1 MCHVV
6 SYNYYVY
13 RSGTEEEL
21 TELMELL
28 HDIITYENDCAHK
41 KESEEMAARRK
52 REEEKQRGEQLRKAA
67 MERLSSMSE
76 SR

>member
-1 MCHVV
+1 
-6 SYNYYVY
+6 
-13 RSGTEEEL
+13 
-21 TELMELL
+21 MELL
-28 HDIITYENDCAHK
+28 HNIITYESDCIHK
-41 KESEEMAARRK
+41 KESEEMVVRRK